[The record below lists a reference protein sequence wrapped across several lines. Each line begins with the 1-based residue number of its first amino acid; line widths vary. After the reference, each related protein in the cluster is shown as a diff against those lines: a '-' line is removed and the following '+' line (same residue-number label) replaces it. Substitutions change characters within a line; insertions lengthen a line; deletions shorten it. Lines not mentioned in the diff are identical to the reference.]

1 MDIDIDISPETKP
14 EDIFKII
21 KASMIE
27 KDEIKKHPV
36 GVYFQNIPTDPI
48 TGLAAI
54 PYKDAETLGYYK
66 IDMLHLNILKQFDS
80 KSEIKS
86 LLKKPTNW
94 SLLEDRSIVENLFHI
109 GKHFDIVY
117 QVKPKSVLELADILA
132 LIRPN
137 KIKLLDKY
145 LRNRKLA
152 RQELYTK
159 RSKSDLRKSHAIPY
173 ALLIVLQLN
182 IIEMDLYENK

>member
-54 PYKDAETLGYYK
+54 PYKDAEALGYYK

-94 SLLEDRSIVENLFHI
+94 SLLEDRTIVENLFHI

-117 QVKPKSVLELADILA
+117 HDFPMDDMFK
-132 LIRPN
+132 RM
-137 KIKLLDKY
+137 Y
-145 LRNRKLA
+145 L
-152 RQELYTK
+152 
-159 RSKSDLRKSHAIPY
+159 
-173 ALLIVLQLN
+173 
-182 IIEMDLYENK
+182 

>member
-54 PYKDAETLGYYK
+54 PYKDAEALGYYK

-145 LRNRKLA
+145 LKNRKLA